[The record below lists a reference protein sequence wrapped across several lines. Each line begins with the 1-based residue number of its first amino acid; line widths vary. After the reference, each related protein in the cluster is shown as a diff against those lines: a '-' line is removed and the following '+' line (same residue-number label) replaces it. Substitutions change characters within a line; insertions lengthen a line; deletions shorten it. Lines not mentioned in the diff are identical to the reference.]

1 MASKFW
7 KVYTSR
13 QCLHKAFSK
22 QQQCTES
29 WVKGFFGQIA
39 WAMLNFKNW
48 QVFSHVWG
56 PYKAFNVYYTSVGE
70 NVTVSL
76 SSSEYFQVPPKTNLQ
91 NSEML
96 AEMMNVNS
104 GQ

>member
-1 MASKFW
+1 
-7 KVYTSR
+7 
-13 QCLHKAFSK
+13 
-22 QQQCTES
+22 
-29 WVKGFFGQIA
+29 
-39 WAMLNFKNW
+39 MLNFKNW
-48 QVFSHVWG
+48 QVSFHVWG
-56 PYKAFNVYYTSVGE
+56 PYKAFNVYDTSIGE

-76 SSSEYFQVPPKTNLQ
+76 SFSEYFQVPQKTNLQ

>member
-1 MASKFW
+1 MESKFW

-39 WAMLNFKNW
+39 GQCWILKIW
-48 QVFSHVWG
+48 QVSFHVWG
-56 PYKAFNVYYTSVGE
+56 PYKAFNVYDTSVGE

-76 SSSEYFQVPPKTNLQ
+76 SSSEYFQVPQKTNMQ